1 MALLIQ
7 RQVMARRRLLRL
19 AAALLCLSPFAPAV
33 AESSDR
39 PIAPAALQ
47 SQVMAASLFRFLA
60 YVEWPPDTLPAGAPY
75 VIAVIN
81 ADAIA
86 EELAAVVVSRTV
98 NDRAVTVRRMKAG
111 ELPDGVHM
119 LFLGGNAGARLLQQ
133 LGKRPH
139 VLIVTDFDGALDQ
152 GSMINFRLV
161 DGRVR
166 FEVAVDP
173 LEDAGLKVSS
183 RMLSVALQVIKAT
196 PR

>member
-98 NDRAVTVRRMKAG
+98 NDRAVTVRRLKAG
-111 ELPDGVHM
+111 ELPDGVHI

-133 LGKRPH
+133 LGKRPR

-183 RMLSVALQVIKAT
+183 RMLGVALQVIKAT

>member
-98 NDRAVTVRRMKAG
+98 NDRAVTVRRLKAG
-111 ELPDGVHM
+111 ELPDGVHI

-133 LGKRPH
+133 LGKRPR